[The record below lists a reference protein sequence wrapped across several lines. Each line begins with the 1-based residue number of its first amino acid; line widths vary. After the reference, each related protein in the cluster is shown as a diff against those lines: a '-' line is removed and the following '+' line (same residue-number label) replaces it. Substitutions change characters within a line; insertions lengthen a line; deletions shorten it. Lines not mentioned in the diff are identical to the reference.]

1 MFQSLF
7 PSISPQDTSL
17 SSLRRVLLLNR
28 EPATTTTITGAQSKS
43 SAHLDDREG
52 VGSDGGSYIIN
63 LRHYAI
69 STKPTGIPKRVRRL
83 RATDRLIHSREGHKR
98 GLPNLG
104 RLEDMADNFLD
115 PVSGAGFTSA
125 SESEV
130 ETDAEVEVVD
140 TRAKH
145 ISTIRNSLPVGA
157 GAAPSEGSTI
167 DANQPTGATTTG
179 DHRRSKTDN
188 GAVEKR
194 AVQLDELGPRM
205 RLRLI
210 KVEEGLCAGKV
221 MWHQH
226 VTKSLDESRRLD
238 LLWHERRRL
247 KDERRKVQLENIER
261 KRALLHHGRSTNE
274 NNGEDHENDDQLP
287 LQDDD
292 DDLINDDHHID
303 DDWNGLDEHVVT

>member
-17 SSLRRVLLLNR
+17 SSLHRVLLLNR
-28 EPATTTTITGAQSKS
+28 EPTTTATGPHSSS
-43 SAHLDDREG
+43 SARPDDQE
-52 VGSDGGSYIIN
+52 VAGSDGGSYIIN

-69 STKPTGIPKRVRRL
+69 STKPTGISKRVRRL
-83 RATDRLIHSREGHKR
+83 RATDRLIHSREAHKR

-104 RLEDMADNFLD
+104 RLEDMADYFLD

-145 ISTIRNSLPVGA
+145 ISTIRNSSMPA
-157 GAAPSEGSTI
+157 GVDPSQGSTT
-167 DANQPTGATTTG
+167 DANNATAATVEG
-179 DHRRSKTDN
+179 DHGRSKSKDGT
-188 GAVEKR
+188 VERRVVK
-194 AVQLDELGPRM
+194 LDELGPRM

-210 KVEEGLCAGKV
+210 KVEEGLCGGKV
-221 MWHQH
+221 MWHEH
-226 VTKSLDESRRLD
+226 VTKTLDESHRLD

-247 KDERRKVQLENIER
+247 KEERRKVQLENVER
-261 KRALLHHGRSTNE
+261 KQTHLLRPHDQSTKETCEE
-274 NNGEDHENDDQLP
+274 NGNQEQLDEFSDDG
-287 LQDDD
+287 DDM
-292 DDLINDDHHID
+292 
-303 DDWNGLDEHVVT
+303 DDWDGLDQDVVT